1 MISSRVRMSALV
13 SWWSQR
19 LLHKHNIHSLIPG
32 RRTCLSLL
40 TTKHN
45 NQSSGDK
52 STDWCCLDLA
62 RDLPW
67 FCPFPGLPLL
77 SVSPPPHATSTSSGR
92 VSGRRPQ
99 ALWRGEP
106 QVHLSLPF
114 MCSTEALS
122 LFVDHSVVAAAW
134 QKDWRATGGGGAIL
148 EDWQLLYF
156 PSCQQSVSGVNW
168 GRTCGVIRGKYKI
181 SGCQNQP
188 CIWVQIVVLV
198 YPLFNKVKM

>member
-134 QKDWRATGGGGAIL
+134 QKDWRATGGGGDPRGLAATLLPIL
-148 EDWQLLYF
+148 PTERLRGELREDVWCHSRKIQNIRLSESALHL
-156 PSCQQSVSGVNW
+156 SSDCSVGLSF
-168 GRTCGVIRGKYKI
+168 I
-181 SGCQNQP
+181 
-188 CIWVQIVVLV
+188 
-198 YPLFNKVKM
+198 